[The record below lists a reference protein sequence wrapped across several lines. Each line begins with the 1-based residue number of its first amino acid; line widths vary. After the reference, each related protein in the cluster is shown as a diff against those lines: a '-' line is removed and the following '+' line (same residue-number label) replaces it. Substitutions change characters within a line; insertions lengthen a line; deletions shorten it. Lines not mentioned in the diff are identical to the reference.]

1 MKKSTSPYHGF
12 RFPSAVISCA
22 VRWYYRFNLSLR
34 DIEELLLERG
44 VVVSYE
50 SVRNWCDRFGAM
62 FACRAK
68 AVRPRSGATWH
79 LDEVFVKLR
88 GEPYVLWRAV
98 DEHGTELDVLLQK
111 KRDKAAAK
119 RFFRKM
125 LRSYPVPRR
134 IVTDQ
139 LRSYPAAKAE
149 VPQLANVKHVFV
161 KAAARVNNRAEN
173 SHQPT
178 RRRERQM
185 QGFRDPRRTQRFLS
199 SFGPIRQHFAL
210 PRHRIDAATHRAQL
224 KQRLDSWYGWSA
236 TDLRTDTP

>member
-1 MKKSTSPYHGF
+1 MKKTTSPYHGF

-79 LDEVFVKLR
+79 IDEVFVKLR

-98 DEHGTELDVLLQK
+98 DEHGTELDVLL
-111 KRDKAAAK
+111 R
-119 RFFRKM
+119 
-125 LRSYPVPRR
+125 RSATRPP
-134 IVTDQ
+134 Q
-139 LRSYPAAKAE
+139 SASSE
-149 VPQLANVKHVFV
+149 QLANVKHVFV

-210 PRHRIDAATHRAQL
+210 PRHRMDAAPHRAQL

-236 TDLRTDTP
+236 TDLGSHTQ